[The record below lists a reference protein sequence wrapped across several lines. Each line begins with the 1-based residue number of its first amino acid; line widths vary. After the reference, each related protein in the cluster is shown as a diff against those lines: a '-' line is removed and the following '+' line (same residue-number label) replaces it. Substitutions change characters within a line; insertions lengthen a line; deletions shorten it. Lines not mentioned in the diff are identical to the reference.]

1 MGSTYGDPSR
11 RCCCCCCCCSAVGG
25 LAGLTATTRNE
36 PQKRGKKKYPNF
48 LGAKGPVILLLT
60 LLVTHVFLLT
70 PSKGP
75 EPFDPEVPEWRED
88 WSPLQSQVLSRFVGP
103 ASSEKEGGGK
113 EARVTNFGKGAT
125 TGILF
130 TPSGQQRGKKTR

>member
-1 MGSTYGDPSR
+1 MATLLV
-11 RCCCCCCCCSAVGG
+11 AVVVAAVVALLLGV
-25 LAGLTATTRNE
+25 LQVLLPPREMNHKNAA
-36 PQKRGKKKYPNF
+36 KKKYPNF